1 MKKCEQ
7 TKALFLEQLKKS
19 PIIEAACQKVGI
31 SRMTLSRW
39 KREDKA
45 FAKQIEEA
53 ILEGRFLVNDV
64 AESQLISAVKDRNMP
79 AIMYWL
85 KHHHTDYR
93 NRLELEGTIN
103 TIHELSEEQKELIKK
118 ALALANIHLNDH
130 GDIDS
135 K

>member
-1 MKKCEQ
+1 MKKTERAKQ
-7 TKALFLEQLKKS
+7 LFLDQLRKT
-19 PIIEAACQKVGI
+19 PIIEAACQKGDI

-45 FAKQIEEA
+45 FAQKVEEA

-85 KHHHTDYR
+85 KHHHADYR
-93 NRLELEGTIN
+93 NRLELEGTVN
-103 TIHELSEEQKELIKK
+103 TIHELSAEQKELIKK

-130 GDIDS
+130 GDVDS